1 MLAQTERLKWAAAAV
16 VVAVVVV
23 EAVDQHQNEIEEPAV
38 AVVIVQQMKTEGH
51 LDWLADLAKEMQ
63 PWAQGGEKL
72 WMMKMKKRRRRT
84 GQVGDPLMHWRTFSS
99 AKAAEGNSPPPG
111 TALIPSEA
119 LKAFETE
126 NLVTLMHWSLA
137 LSNPAFDLESA
148 VAAF

>member
-1 MLAQTERLKWAAAAV
+1 M
-16 VVAVVVV
+16 
-23 EAVDQHQNEIEEPAV
+23 DQRQNEIEEPAV
-38 AVVIVQQMKTEGH
+38 AVVIVQPMKREGH

-63 PWAQGGEKL
+63 PWAQGEEKL

-84 GQVGDPLMHWRTFSS
+84 GQVGDPLMYWRTFSS
-99 AKAAEGNSPPPG
+99 VKAAEGNSPPTG
-111 TALIPSEA
+111 TALIPSSEA

-126 NLVTLMHWSLA
+126 NLVTLTHWSLA